1 MLGDISGLENIY
13 IVCGYGD
20 ITLSKMKR
28 FVSEIFVEP
37 EKWGLRGNPLFGEYL
52 KNHYVD
58 IEAPYPIEK
67 FYSEIFLIF
76 QDFSGSPLEKGERY
90 FVSEHGGV
98 HAGMSSGQLDGSF
111 WVDTAI
117 LLLSNRLKKL
127 NDECILLKKYNDLTE
142 AQRQDIIDFNRTCI
156 CYKEPYHK

>member
-1 MLGDISGLENIY
+1 
-13 IVCGYGD
+13 
-20 ITLSKMKR
+20 
-28 FVSEIFVEP
+28 
-37 EKWGLRGNPLFGEYL
+37 
-52 KNHYVD
+52 
-58 IEAPYPIEK
+58 
-67 FYSEIFLIF
+67 
-76 QDFSGSPLEKGERY
+76 
-90 FVSEHGGV
+90 
-98 HAGMSSGQLDGSF
+98 MSSGQLDGSF